1 MIPINGYQNSIVFVE
16 EDDMKNTK
24 IRKMLTGVVLTFS
37 LVTGGNSYA
46 GVIVDAPLSD
56 TILGAIQGINA
67 AMQEAQQQ
75 FNQWLSEQAWFT
87 QSKQMIESIKSIND
101 AKNKLTEEIT
111 GITSKVTDYKSWL
124 ASATS
129 ANPQTKV
136 NYGYAQLLP
145 DELITAANCPDDS
158 DCSITGV
165 GYTSPSANLKSKDL
179 RDSTK
184 AGLDSVGSILGV
196 GKNIAQITR
205 EAAEVNAQEIAVIDT
220 MAREAFLQASNRV
233 KAIENLQDGLL
244 NPPSGDAN
252 DLKYTTDIQ
261 AMIVAEQALLVNDQ
275 NRIAALAV
283 LQQSQRDRYDQRK
296 KEIVNYV
303 THGSKDDSIFGLPTS
318 TQAAGRVAIAAGTK
332 GAFALLAKSYTP

>member
-1 MIPINGYQNSIVFVE
+1 
-16 EDDMKNTK
+16 MKNTK

-37 LVTGGNSYA
+37 LLTGGNSYA
-46 GVIVDAPLSD
+46 GVIVDAPLTD
-56 TILGAIQGINA
+56 GIMTAIQGIQNTFNSWMQNA
-67 AMQEAQQQ
+67 KFAWEQNVWVKQATDMKAQFDKAHEAMTTLT
-75 FNQWLSEQAWFT
+75 NQ
-87 QSKQMIESIKSIND
+87 
-101 AKNKLTEEIT
+101 IT
-111 GITSKVTDYKSWL
+111 GITDKVQNYKSWL

-145 DELITAANCPDDS
+145 DELITDASCPDDS
-158 DCSITGV
+158 DCSVTGV

-184 AGLDSVGSILGV
+184 EGLDSVGSILGV

-261 AMIVAEQALLVNDQ
+261 ALIVAEQALLVNDQ

-332 GAFALLAKSYTP
+332 GAFALLANSYTP